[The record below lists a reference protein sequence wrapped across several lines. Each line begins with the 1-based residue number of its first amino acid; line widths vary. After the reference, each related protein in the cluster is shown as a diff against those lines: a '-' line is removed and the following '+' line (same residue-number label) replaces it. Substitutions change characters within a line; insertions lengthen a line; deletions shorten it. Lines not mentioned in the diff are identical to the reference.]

1 MDLTISET
9 VLDSFTDMLRTECS
23 QETLDRLRTELISD
37 RKMGG
42 LVWADKKWFAGPVKR
57 MSQFME
63 SSRDA
68 VDPLTAEDCAHFIVG
83 IAETAALRDAVICSA
98 VARMEPDKYVMI
110 ACEPYKAA
118 SAQLVCNALD
128 PAFNDAGI
136 LRRTRQGMRLVQLM
150 GQWPGLLPEKYR
162 TGVLAV
168 LAYVSW
174 CLRYHWDTRRNAW
187 VMTVPITLQLLWTR
201 LSGGEQCR
209 HGTGKAGITSLQ
221 EKHKGSGMGIIVR
234 MVWFITK

>member
-9 VLDSFTDMLRTECS
+9 VLDSFTDMLRAECS
-23 QETLDRLRTELISD
+23 QEALDRLRTGLIND

-42 LVWADKKWFAGPVKR
+42 LVWADKKWFAGPIRR

-68 VDPLTAEDCAHFIVG
+68 VDPLTAEDCTHFVVG

-118 SAQLVCNALD
+118 SAQLVCDALD

-136 LRRTRQGMRLVQLM
+136 PRRT
-150 GQWPGLLPEKYR
+150 
-162 TGVLAV
+162 
-168 LAYVSW
+168 
-174 CLRYHWDTRRNAW
+174 
-187 VMTVPITLQLLWTR
+187 
-201 LSGGEQCR
+201 
-209 HGTGKAGITSLQ
+209 
-221 EKHKGSGMGIIVR
+221 
-234 MVWFITK
+234 

>member
-1 MDLTISET
+1 MPMEVTVAITISET
-9 VLDSFTDMLRTECS
+9 VLNSFTDMLHTECS
-23 QETLDRLRTELISD
+23 HEVLDRLRTGLISD

-42 LVWADKKWFAGPVKR
+42 LVWADKKWFAGPIRR

-98 VARMEPDKYVMI
+98 VMCMEPDKYVMI

-174 CLRYHWDTRRNAW
+174 WLGEPEISLGYSQECLGYDSSYNLAVIMDQAVRWGAMPAWYRESRNNK
-187 VMTVPITLQLLWTR
+187 P
-201 LSGGEQCR
+201 SGKTQR
-209 HGTGKAGITSLQ
+209 Q
-221 EKHKGSGMGIIVR
+221 
-234 MVWFITK
+234 